1 MARYYLQ
8 PWKNKTWR
16 RHLAWSREP
25 LRHTSGDNL
34 GHILSGDVLY
44 PATVLKGKLLVAG
57 RFVVGKCVG
66 EAEARRIMK
75 TKQLWSSQFHLIAA
89 DEPGPDWDF
98 NRQIPDDITAQLLM
112 TRSDGVRPLR
122 FRAPGVLD
130 VQTLRGL
137 AELTPASARLLDD
150 YLGRAAPR
158 PKAPDAPVL
167 DDDFELPE
175 GRETLVEHRRRERS
189 TLLVKRKKELA
200 TARDELHCEICG
212 FDYGALY
219 GPVGEGFIEIHHLVP
234 LSSLAR
240 EEKTRLDDLALV
252 CSNCHRMLHRG
263 NDLLSPDQL
272 IEMIVEANPE
282 ADEDEE

>member
-8 PWKNKTWR
+8 PWKNDTWR

-25 LRHTSGDNL
+25 LRHTAGDNL
-34 GHILSGDVLY
+34 GHIRPGDVLY
-44 PATVLKGKLLVAG
+44 PATVLKGKLFVGG
-57 RFVVGKCVG
+57 RFVVAKCVG
-66 EAEARRIMK
+66 EAEAKRIMK
-75 TKQLWSSQFHLIAA
+75 TKRLWSSQFHFIAA
-89 DEPGPDWDF
+89 DDPGSDWDF
-98 NRQIPDDITAQLLM
+98 NRQLPDDITAQLLM

-189 TLLVKRKKELA
+189 NLLVRRKKELA
-200 TARDELHCEICG
+200 TARGELHCEICG
-212 FDYGALY
+212 MDYGAFY
-219 GPVGEGFIEIHHLVP
+219 GPVGEGFIEVHHLVP
-234 LSSLAR
+234 LSSLAK
-240 EEKTRLDDLALV
+240 EEKTRLDDLMLV
-252 CSNCHRMLHRG
+252 CSSCHRMLHRG
-263 NDLLSPDQL
+263 NDLLSPEDL
-272 IEMIVEANPE
+272 VEMIIEANPDDE
-282 ADEDEE
+282 EDEQ